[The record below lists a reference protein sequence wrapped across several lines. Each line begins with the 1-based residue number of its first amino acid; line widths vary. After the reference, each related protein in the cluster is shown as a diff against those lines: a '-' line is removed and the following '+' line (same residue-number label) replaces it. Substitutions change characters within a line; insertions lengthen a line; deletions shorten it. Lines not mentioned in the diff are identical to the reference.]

1 MSDRHAPEPR
11 DEIYVAGYADHEQL
25 DPADTLAGE
34 LGDDPLDAGYTLPD
48 REPVASRWPTTQDEE
63 LRGESLDRHLAEEEP
78 DVWESD
84 ESTDFPGSP
93 GSPGSPEPRA
103 GRLVSAHDNDA
114 FPHGQD
120 QLTARDTG
128 RAGWAASAEEAA
140 MHITRRHRG

>member
-1 MSDRHAPEPR
+1 MSERHDGETR

-48 REPVASRWPTTQDEE
+48 REPATSRWPATQEEE
-63 LRGESLDRHLAEEEP
+63 LRGESLEQHLAEEEP
-78 DVWESD
+78 DVWESAEQAD
-84 ESTDFPGSP
+84 
-93 GSPGSPEPRA
+93 SPEPRA
-103 GRLVSAHDNDA
+103 GRLVSADDDQA